1 MKLALVFLVC
11 FAALA
16 CAQFVLPQYQR
27 APFYYYPAH
36 PEKYVFV
43 PYKQKPGF
51 VQARTPNEEE
61 FTDPDGR
68 FFNFLTS
75 ITSNVFQRP
84 SSPPVAQPLPADV
97 NVTSSMP
104 LKRTS
109 P

>member
-43 PYKQKPGF
+43 PYKQKP
-51 VQARTPNEEE
+51 V
-61 FTDPDGR
+61 
-68 FFNFLTS
+68 
-75 ITSNVFQRP
+75 
-84 SSPPVAQPLPADV
+84 SPV
-97 NVTSSMP
+97 
-104 LKRTS
+104 
-109 P
+109 